1 MDDLIDREKLNNSI
15 MILVRNA
22 RAAGKDITLVEIC
35 DLIIDAPAVD
45 AVEVVRCKD
54 CESYNN
60 HFSQEG
66 FGWCEEEALR
76 LVNDNFYCGNAK
88 RRAKNDG

>member
-1 MDDLIDREKLNNSI
+1 MADLIDREKLHNSI
-15 MILVRNA
+15 MILARDA
-22 RAAGKDITLVEIC
+22 RAMEKGITLVQIC
-35 DLIIDAPAVD
+35 GLIQDAPHVD

-76 LVNDNFYCGNAK
+76 LVNDNFYCSAAK
-88 RRAKNDG
+88 RREKDG